1 VRVSACSLT
10 LPSPGGTVRGTHS
23 LEKVPSSVSY
33 RCERGGGI
41 YFCFA
46 SATPARFHSST
57 PLIGRFTEWGKK
69 QITLTLQF
77 GEQQNQTL
85 VSCERIR
92 DARPTP
98 QRTSFWLGCPEGVM
112 AGSAG
117 EKAREMPSLT
127 SSGWSGTLASLSIV
141 TSNSA
146 ATRKTASRGC
156 ARSLWLPLKKE
167 RPSFYC
173 QCSLLPIVPWR
184 CAVWIEIG
192 HEKVAKDLITASELV
207 RRNDAEQAYK
217 HSSMPYIEAGH
228 IDDVYASGQ
237 ASFRREF

>member
-1 VRVSACSLT
+1 LVRLSGRSNGRRRWRK
-10 LPSPGGTVRGTHS
+10 SPRNAFPH
-23 LEKVPSSVSY
+23 
-33 RCERGGGI
+33 I
-41 YFCFA
+41 
-46 SATPARFHSST
+46 
-57 PLIGRFTEWGKK
+57 
-69 QITLTLQF
+69 
-77 GEQQNQTL
+77 
-85 VSCERIR
+85 
-92 DARPTP
+92 
-98 QRTSFWLGCPEGVM
+98 
-112 AGSAG
+112 
-117 EKAREMPSLT
+117 
-127 SSGWSGTLASLSIV
+127 SGWSGTLASLSIV

-228 IDDVYASGQ
+228 IDDVYASVQ
-237 ASFRREF
+237 ASFRRKF